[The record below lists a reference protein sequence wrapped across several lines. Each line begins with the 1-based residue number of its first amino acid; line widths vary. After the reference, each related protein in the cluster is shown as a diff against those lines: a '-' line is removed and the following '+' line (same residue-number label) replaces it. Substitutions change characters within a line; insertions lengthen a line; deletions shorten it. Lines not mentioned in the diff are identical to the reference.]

1 MSGVPWNG
9 DPERSLCEA
18 VKMKP
23 GLPWRLQDVGDARAV
38 GHLLRRAANREWKQ
52 PKRMKWFTVNKAER
66 SWRSEEHFDIR
77 HGSLELAWLGFGLA

>member
-38 GHLLRRAANREWKQ
+38 GSLLRRAADREWNQ
-52 PKRMKWFTVNKAER
+52 PKREKCVAVK
-66 SWRSEEHFDIR
+66 
-77 HGSLELAWLGFGLA
+77 